1 MELDPAALA
10 EQRRADRAAKIEIE
24 AGGRGVDGPID
35 QSRTGDATAAD
46 HTGRFDAIDD
56 RARFGAGAKDEGECN
71 RRAERSRA
79 QLYAGSVA
87 GRGLNPS
94 GMTFWIFWRTS
105 SGVIPIAEHP
115 LPP

>member
-1 MELDPAALA
+1 M
-10 EQRRADRAAKIEIE
+10 
-24 AGGRGVDGPID
+24 
-35 QSRTGDATAAD
+35 GDAAAAD
-46 HTGRFDAIDD
+46 HTGGFDAIDD
-56 RARFGAGAKDEGECN
+56 WAGSGTGAKGERERN
-71 RRAERSRA
+71 RSAERWRA

-105 SGVIPIAEHP
+105 SGVIPIAAHP